1 MGGARLTW
9 LLNWGRPTLRDE
21 MRSLNENGRRL
32 LEGVVSVVSGGGSGI
47 GQAVVTRFAEHG
59 AVVEFVDINS
69 AAVAD
74 TEHELRARGL
84 EVRGHVADV
93 SETGQVA
100 AFAGAVADRH
110 PAIGALVNSV
120 GIQRYG
126 TVETTS
132 PQMWDEVFAV
142 NVRSMFLMAKHA
154 VPLMRR
160 GGGAIVNVS
169 SVQAMASQR
178 NVVAY
183 TATKGAIAAMTRAMA
198 VDHAHEGI
206 RVNTVLPGSVD
217 TAMLRASARDISPED
232 PDSVIRRWGSGH
244 PIGRVGNPA
253 EIADVCVFL
262 ASPLASYVTGAEL
275 RVDGGLLAGLAL
287 RAPGEEV

>member
-1 MGGARLTW
+1 
-9 LLNWGRPTLRDE
+9 
-21 MRSLNENGRRL
+21 MRILNENGSRL
-32 LEGVVSVVSGGGSGI
+32 LEGVVSVVSGGGAGI

-74 TEHELRARGL
+74 TEQELRARGL
-84 EVRGHVADV
+84 NVSGHVADV
-93 SETGQVA
+93 SDAGQVA
-100 AFAGAVADRH
+100 AFFDGVGGRH

-142 NVRSMFLMAKHA
+142 NVRSMFLLAKHA

-160 GGGAIVNVS
+160 GGGGAIVNIS
-169 SVQAMASQR
+169 SGQAVASQR

-183 TATKGAIAAMTRAMA
+183 TATKGAIVAMTRAMA

-217 TAMLRASARDISPED
+217 TPMLRASARDVSPDD
-232 PDSVIRRWGSGH
+232 PDSVIRMWGSG
-244 PIGRVGNPA
+244 
-253 EIADVCVFL
+253 
-262 ASPLASYVTGAEL
+262 
-275 RVDGGLLAGLAL
+275 
-287 RAPGEEV
+287 

>member
-1 MGGARLTW
+1 LH
-9 LLNWGRPTLRDE
+9 DE
-21 MRSLNENGRRL
+21 VRSLNENGNRL
-32 LEGVVSVVSGGGSGI
+32 LDGVVSVVSGGGSGI
-47 GQAVVTRFAEHG
+47 GRAVVARFAEHG
-59 AVVEFVDINS
+59 AAVEFADINS

-74 TEHELRARGL
+74 TERELRARGL
-84 EVRGHVADV
+84 DVGGHVADV
-93 SETGQVA
+93 SDADQVA
-100 AFAGAVADRH
+100 AFFAGVARRNPAV
-110 PAIGALVNSV
+110 GVLVNSV

-126 TVETTS
+126 TVEATS

-160 GGGAIVNVS
+160 GGGGAIVNVS

-217 TAMLRASARDISPED
+217 TPMLRASARDISPED
-232 PDSVIRRWGSGH
+232 PASVIRMWGSGY
-244 PIGRVGNPA
+244 PIGRVGHPA

-262 ASPLASYVTGAEL
+262 ASSLASYVTGAEL
-275 RVDGGLLAGLAL
+275 RVDGGLLAGVAL
-287 RAPGEEV
+287 RAPGEEG

>member
-1 MGGARLTW
+1 VRI
-9 LLNWGRPTLRDE
+9 LNG
-21 MRSLNENGRRL
+21 NGSRL
-32 LEGVVSVVSGGGSGI
+32 LEGVVSVVAGGGSGI

-59 AVVEFVDINS
+59 AVVEFADISS

-74 TEHELRARGL
+74 TERELRDRGL
-84 EVRGHVADV
+84 DVSGHVADV
-93 SETGQVA
+93 SDPGQVA
-100 AFAGAVADRH
+100 AFFDGVTGRH

-132 PQMWDEVFAV
+132 PQVWDEVFAV
-142 NVRSMFLMAKHA
+142 NVRSMFLMASRA
-154 VPLMRR
+154 VPLMRQ
-160 GGGAIVNVS
+160 GGGGSIVNIS
-169 SVQAMASQR
+169 SGQAVASQR

-217 TAMLRASARDISPED
+217 TPMLRASARDVSPED
-232 PDSVIRRWGSGH
+232 PDSVIRMWGSGH
-244 PIGRVGNPA
+244 PIGRVGQPA
-253 EIADVCVFL
+253 EVADVCVFL
-262 ASPLASYVTGAEL
+262 ASPLASYVTGAEI
-275 RVDGGLLAGLAL
+275 RVDGGLLAGVAL
-287 RAPGEEV
+287 RAPGEEG

>member
-1 MGGARLTW
+1 MH
-9 LLNWGRPTLRDE
+9 DE
-21 MRSLNENGRRL
+21 VKSLNENGNRL
-32 LEGVVSVVSGGGSGI
+32 LDGVVSVVSGGGSGI
-47 GQAVVTRFAEHG
+47 GRAVVTRFAEHG
-59 AVVEFVDINS
+59 AAVEFADINS

-74 TEHELRARGL
+74 TERELRARGL
-84 EVRGHVADV
+84 DVGGHVADV
-93 SETGQVA
+93 SDADQVA
-100 AFAGAVADRH
+100 AFFAGVAGRH
-110 PAIGALVNSV
+110 PAVGVLVNSV

-126 TVETTS
+126 TVEATS

-160 GGGAIVNVS
+160 GGGGAIVNVS

-217 TAMLRASARDISPED
+217 TPMLRASARDISPED
-232 PDSVIRRWGSGH
+232 PASVIRMWGSGY
-244 PIGRVGNPA
+244 PIGRVGHPA

-262 ASPLASYVTGAEL
+262 ASSLASYVTGAEL
-275 RVDGGLLAGLAL
+275 RVDGGLLAGVAL
-287 RAPGEEV
+287 RAPGEEG

>member
-1 MGGARLTW
+1 VRI
-9 LLNWGRPTLRDE
+9 
-21 MRSLNENGRRL
+21 LNENGSRL
-32 LEGVVSVVSGGGSGI
+32 LEGVMSVVSGGGAGI

-74 TEHELRARGL
+74 TERELRARGL
-84 EVRGHVADV
+84 NVSGHVADV
-93 SETGQVA
+93 SDAGQVA
-100 AFAGAVADRH
+100 AFFDGVAGRH

-142 NVRSMFLMAKHA
+142 NVRSMFLLAKHA

-160 GGGAIVNVS
+160 GGGGAIVNIS
-169 SVQAMASQR
+169 SGQAVASQR

-183 TATKGAIAAMTRAMA
+183 TATKGAIVAMTRAMA

-217 TAMLRASARDISPED
+217 TPMLRASARDVSPDD
-232 PDSVIRRWGSGH
+232 PDSVIRMWGSGH
-244 PIGRVGNPA
+244 PIGRVGQPA

-262 ASPLASYVTGAEL
+262 ASPLASYVTGADL
-275 RVDGGLLAGLAL
+275 RVDGGLLAGVAL
-287 RAPGEEV
+287 RAPGEEG